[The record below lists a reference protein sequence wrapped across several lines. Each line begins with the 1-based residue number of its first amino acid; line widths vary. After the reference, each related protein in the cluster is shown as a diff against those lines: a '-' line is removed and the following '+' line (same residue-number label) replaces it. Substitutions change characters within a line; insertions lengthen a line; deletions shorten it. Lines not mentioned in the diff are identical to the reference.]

1 MSCKACRREEGWGDD
16 DDDADVCVAGLVVV
30 TRFTAMLFAC
40 RGRSARGRISRI
52 PRSGG
57 SIRSRRA
64 CARTAMTG
72 ISRTI
77 SSGRSC
83 AWEWVHALADPGSRY
98 GTEMFAVANGQ
109 IPQINIWDDHD
120 VCCVCVRVK
129 GVVADLARSLT
140 DSGRT

>member
-1 MSCKACRREEGWGDD
+1 MSCKARRRKEGWG
-16 DDDADVCVAGLVVV
+16 VMMLTFVVGLVAV
-30 TRFTAMLFAC
+30 TRSIAMLFAC

-57 SIRSRRA
+57 SIRSRRV
-64 CARTAMTG
+64 CARTATIG
-72 ISRTI
+72 TSRTI

-83 AWEWVHALADPGSRY
+83 AGEFAYALADPVSRY

-129 GVVADLARSLT
+129 G
-140 DSGRT
+140 GCC